1 MSPIELSWTAKKWR
15 FGRVLPIPDTQTDRQ
30 TTEYRATQLVSS
42 IKHKLSHANGISKF
56 PPKILILGAHRDLC
70 FLDAPG
76 GRKSAIPNIL
86 PSDLSKSV
94 FNPYQLIPLCLHK
107 FGCKKY
113 DRGGLWISA
122 CIACHIID
130 FTCKSPIEYG
140 CLVLCAVL
148 CRQGAGAGWAA
159 PVFKTIEPSSCN
171 SNIVWN
177 LYSVRSARFA
187 ISRSARLLNL
197 V

>member
-1 MSPIELSWTAKKWR
+1 MSL
-15 FGRVLPIPDTQTDRQ
+15 G
-30 TTEYRATQLVSS
+30 EYRWIKLDPGILFFWTFGKTKWHLKISTQNPYPRS
-42 IKHKLSHANGISKF
+42 
-56 PPKILILGAHRDLC
+56 PPWHV
-70 FLDAPG
+70 FF
-76 GRKSAIPNIL
+76 AIPNIL

-148 CRQGAGAGWAA
+148 CRQRAGAGWAA

-197 V
+197 VWRPQLLLLLVTKLQI

>member
-1 MSPIELSWTAKKWR
+1 M
-15 FGRVLPIPDTQTDRQ
+15 
-30 TTEYRATQLVSS
+30 
-42 IKHKLSHANGISKF
+42 
-56 PPKILILGAHRDLC
+56 C

-94 FNPYQLIPLCLHK
+94 FNPYQSIPLGLHK
-107 FGCKKY
+107 SGCQKY
-113 DRGGLWISA
+113 DRGELWISA

-148 CRQGAGAGWAA
+148 CRQRAGAGWAA
-159 PVFKTIEPSSCN
+159 PVFKTIESSSCN

-177 LYSVRSARFA
+177 LYSVRTEECNICNQQQRPLVEPCLTATNPPPPSDK
-187 ISRSARLLNL
+187 ITNL
-197 V
+197 GVTGPNHTLAFDRAVLYTESIQ